1 MLTAVTSPIRLRA
14 LRAAQVASL
23 SATLVSISA
32 CPGTTAEP
40 DAARSPDAPAT
51 VDAFSATADA
61 SSAQDAPVALT
72 DAFSASDVGTADD
85 APDALVV
92 DAGNASDAGCT
103 ASPPVTQECCVLADG
118 FWDAKSMFCAIAVPG
133 PFVPPSLNV

>member
-1 MLTAVTSPIRLRA
+1 MLTAVTFPIRLRA

-72 DAFSASDVGTADD
+72 DAFSASDVGTA
-85 APDALVV
+85 ADALVV